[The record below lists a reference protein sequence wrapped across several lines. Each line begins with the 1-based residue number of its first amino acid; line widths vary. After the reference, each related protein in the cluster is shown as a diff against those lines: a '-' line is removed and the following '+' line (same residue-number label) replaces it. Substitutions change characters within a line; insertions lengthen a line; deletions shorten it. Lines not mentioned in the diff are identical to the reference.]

1 MAAIR
6 EAGLALIHAHGYEAM
21 SLRELAREVGL
32 TAGALYNHIDN
43 KQTLLFSLIDEHM
56 DAVLSRLE
64 EALAQSPDPRGR
76 MADFVRFHLLY
87 HIDHR
92 LEVFIGHSELRS
104 LTPENREVILAK
116 RRLYEDRVTAVIG
129 DGIRAGVFA
138 VADARVAA
146 YGILAML
153 TGVCTWFDPR
163 GRLDADAVVGIYT
176 EMVLKGLAAAPAV

>member
-43 KQTLLFSLIDEHM
+43 KQTLLFDLIDEHM
-56 DAVLSRLE
+56 DQVLAHLE
-64 EALAQSPDPRGR
+64 EALAVDADPRGR

-104 LTPENREVILAK
+104 LTPENRDVILAK
-116 RRLYEDRVTAVIG
+116 RRLYEDRVTAVIE
-129 DGIRAGVFA
+129 DGVRGGLFA
-138 VADARVAA
+138 VADSRVAA

-163 GRLDADAVVGIYT
+163 GRLDADAVIRIYT
-176 EMVLKGLAAAPAV
+176 DMVLKGLAAPSRP